1 MTFAARIQSAS
12 TDPAALDALRL
23 ELIEATDPAMLDA
36 LWRGRPVEATR
47 LWSERMEARL
57 QLATVHDW
65 PADEKPRLEF
75 KPDFNG
81 DLWMYAPTVPVDA
94 TSWKVVVHP
103 APGLTRD
110 AEFALAGD
118 VRWYDEPL
126 SADIPC
132 WFTYDRDCFVEIGI
146 PGSTHPYFV
155 RRTQSSFGRWRV
167 RRSPQPSQRS

>member
-1 MTFAARIQSAS
+1 MTYAARIQSTS

-23 ELIEATDPAMLDA
+23 ELIVATDPTMLDA
-36 LWRGRPVEATR
+36 
-47 LWSERMEARL
+47 
-57 QLATVHDW
+57 
-65 PADEKPRLEF
+65 
-75 KPDFNG
+75 
-81 DLWMYAPTVPVDA
+81 LWMYAPTVPADA
-94 TSWKVVVHP
+94 PSWKVVVHP

-118 VRWYDEPL
+118 VRWYDEPP

-167 RRSPQPSQRS
+167 RRSPQPSQRP